1 MLVLIVE
8 DQPIIAMMLAWQLE
22 EDGYHVLRPVANAQD
37 ALVLAEKAAPDLA
50 LVDIHLQGS
59 VDGVELARTLQGR
72 FDVPCIFITAEPS
85 SARASPDAA
94 LGVIAKPYSTM
105 TLRRC
110 LAAVTLLMQGYSLRN
125 TEIPTGFE
133 LFRREY

>member
-22 EDGYHVLRPVANAQD
+22 EDGYRVLRPAANAQD
-37 ALVLAEKAAPDLA
+37 ALVLAEKAVPDLA
-50 LVDIHLQGS
+50 LIDIQLQGS
-59 VDGVELARTLQGR
+59 VDGVELARTLQER
-72 FDVPCIFITAEPS
+72 FQIPCIFVTAEPS

-110 LAAVTLLMQGYSLRN
+110 LAAVTLLIQGYRLRSS
-125 TEIPTGFE
+125 EVPAGFE
-133 LFRREY
+133 LFQRE

>member
-22 EDGYHVLRPVANAQD
+22 EDGYRVLRPAANAQD
-37 ALVLAEKAAPDLA
+37 ALVLAEKAVPDLA
-50 LVDIHLQGS
+50 LIDIQLQGS
-59 VDGVELARTLQGR
+59 ADGVELARTLQER
-72 FDVPCIFITAEPS
+72 FQIPCIFVTAEPS

-110 LAAVTLLMQGYSLRN
+110 LAAVTLLIQGYSLRSS
-125 TEIPTGFE
+125 EVPAGFE
-133 LFRREY
+133 LFQRE